1 MRKKTLTVSDRCVL
15 TKKLIVLRS
24 ERCSTYQ
31 MKTFTKAGE
40 KINGI
45 SSSDSN
51 TYARLIAIYFYFN
64 GFDLKIRLQ
73 RQQNAFDFFPL

>member
-1 MRKKTLTVSDRCVL
+1 
-15 TKKLIVLRS
+15 
-24 ERCSTYQ
+24 
-31 MKTFTKAGE
+31 MKTFTIAGE

-73 RQQNAFDFFPL
+73 RQQNAFDFFPLVRLSHTYFIDSKLWYYIRLIRVSNIYI